1 MRQIIFGGGIR
12 FFRIILLSHILIKRF
27 LWSFMLKIIFNEIII
42 FNENIRFII
51 IFNENIRFTEIML
64 IQIILVI
71 DV

>member
-1 MRQIIFGGGIR
+1 MLRY
-12 FFRIILLSHILIKRF
+12 
-27 LWSFMLKIIFNEIII
+27 FMLKIIFNEVII

-64 IQIILVI
+64 IQIIIIII

>member
-1 MRQIIFGGGIR
+1 
-12 FFRIILLSHILIKRF
+12 
-27 LWSFMLKIIFNEIII
+27 MLKIIFNEVII

-64 IQIILVI
+64 IQIIII

>member
-1 MRQIIFGGGIR
+1 
-12 FFRIILLSHILIKRF
+12 
-27 LWSFMLKIIFNEIII
+27 MLKIIFNEVII

-64 IQIILVI
+64 IQIIIIII

>member
-1 MRQIIFGGGIR
+1 
-12 FFRIILLSHILIKRF
+12 
-27 LWSFMLKIIFNEIII
+27 MLKIIFNEFII

>member
-1 MRQIIFGGGIR
+1 
-12 FFRIILLSHILIKRF
+12 
-27 LWSFMLKIIFNEIII
+27 MLKIIFNEIII